1 MGPLFIQARSASKGI
16 RAASSNRAGHSW
28 LRPLFLTRFSLQH
41 EVHESPGNSRTV
53 AVGSSLPGLL
63 LPASRQAV
71 LDSLSRRSRADNVVS
86 TSSNDGGSVRYMSR
100 IAVKSRCSEGS
111 RSSLGNRRNEPG
123 RAVS

>member
-1 MGPLFIQARSASKGI
+1 MSIAGIDAPARGRWKCSCPYTSAATRPM
-16 RAASSNRAGHSW
+16 RATG
-28 LRPLFLTRFSLQH
+28 RPGMIHPPRIS
-41 EVHESPGNSRTV
+41 NSRMV
-53 AVGSSLPGLL
+53 AVGSSPPGLL

-71 LDSLSRRSRADNVVS
+71 LDSLSRRSRADNVVC

-100 IAVKSRCSEGS
+100 IAVKSRRSEGS